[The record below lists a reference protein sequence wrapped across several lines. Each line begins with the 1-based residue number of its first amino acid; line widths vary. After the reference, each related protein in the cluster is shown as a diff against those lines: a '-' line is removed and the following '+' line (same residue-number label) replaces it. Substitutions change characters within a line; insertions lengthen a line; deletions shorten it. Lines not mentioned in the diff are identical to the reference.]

1 MTNTKYYRLNSL
13 EKADLFSQIKKAEIK
28 IPKTSVF
35 TKNTGFIWNIIFC
48 KKTDHDQQFTNIRN
62 VANSLR
68 IPKKDF

>member
-35 TKNTGFIWNIIFC
+35 TKNTVFIWNIIFC
-48 KKTDHDQQFTNIRN
+48 KKNR
-62 VANSLR
+62 S
-68 IPKKDF
+68 